1 MNSDSFIDLLN
12 DQWKGMLKMS
22 DNEHSQPLTEYSMQ
36 LIRDI
41 AMRKTITVRMGGEIK
56 LTQYELNVLDVY
68 MNEIDWNPTGLGYE
82 PAPVFKGRK
91 VIVSDAP
98 EMTLTKD
105 QAIKRINDIH
115 DSKSCDHLKT
125 GVSLDSH
132 LMTHGAIEELKAIF
146 DISDKETLGGEFDKF
161 EHVVRFVKSI
171 EKFKEPKHKSV
182 VWIDIALAPKD
193 RAIVVY
199 DPKPSKEYGPDVH
212 AAIWS
217 EDHGRFIAT
226 ENVDTDPLDINP
238 ESFTY
243 DIIAPHSQTPSD

>member
-1 MNSDSFIDLLN
+1 MINHLFRFFNPETALELDAIDKRAERELYTQGVIMDHYSKITANYKKIGQLN
-12 DQWKGMLKMS
+12 
-22 DNEHSQPLTEYSMQ
+22 NEG
-36 LIRDI
+36 
-41 AMRKTITVRMGGEIK
+41 V
-56 LTQYELNVLDVY
+56 
-68 MNEIDWNPTGLGYE
+68 
-82 PAPVFKGRK
+82 
-91 VIVSDAP
+91 

-115 DSKSCDHLKT
+115 GSKSCDHLKT

-132 LMTHGAIEELKAIF
+132 LMTLGAIEELKAIF

-217 EDHGRFIAT
+217 EDHGRFIAN

-243 DIIAPHSQTPSD
+243 DITPPHSQTPSD